1 MREIKF
7 RFWDIET
14 NTRVDNCLVD
24 ASGNL
29 WKMEDIDEIY
39 ELLENKFVPQ
49 QYTGL
54 LDGRGLEVYEGDIVE
69 TIYND
74 GEKGE
79 VHYSDSLGAFR
90 IKTDGGLSI
99 PMVTLRCKEG
109 DKNGEL
115 IPTFIKVIGNI
126 YDDSTNRTDSSGGTH
141 PDVSLQSDIT

>member
-7 RFWDIET
+7 RFWDT
-14 NTRVDNCLVD
+14 VDNKRVNNCLVD

-39 ELLENKFVPQ
+39 ELLENRFIPL

-79 VHYSDSLGAFR
+79 VHYSDSLGSFR
-90 IKTDGGLSI
+90 IKTAGGLSI
-99 PMVTLRCKEG
+99 PMVTLRWKEG
-109 DKNGEL
+109 ESKGEF
-115 IPTFIKVIGNI
+115 IPTFTKVTGNI
-126 YDDSTNRTDSSGGTH
+126 YESTNA
-141 PDVSLQSDIT
+141 PPNF